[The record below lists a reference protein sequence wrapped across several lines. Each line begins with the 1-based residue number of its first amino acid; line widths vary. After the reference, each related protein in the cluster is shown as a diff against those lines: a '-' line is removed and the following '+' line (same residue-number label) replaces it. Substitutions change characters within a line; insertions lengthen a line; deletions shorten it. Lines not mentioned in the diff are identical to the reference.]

1 MSATGQADLERQLE
15 LFAGTSSKIRTREKP
30 ALGQI
35 ALQRQVR
42 TPHNPSRGGDA
53 RGGTDQRVRLVNERD
68 ELTHRVTEVRVFG
81 SYLSDKASGTI
92 LGARKS
98 PSA

>member
-1 MSATGQADLERQLE
+1 V
-15 LFAGTSSKIRTREKP
+15 AGLIE
-30 ALGQI
+30 
-35 ALQRQVR
+35 
-42 TPHNPSRGGDA
+42 
-53 RGGTDQRVRLVNERD
+53 RVRLVNERD